1 MASQHVVCAEDWKKG
16 SVAIF
21 AIEAGVDIMEMGQR
35 DLKLSVNEVPTYV
48 PGLLIAKS
56 EGTNRVSML
65 ASNGVL
71 IDFKGAG
78 YFAIE
83 RFEQEALGL
92 EWLDAKHESG
102 QSRMILNLRAGTL
115 IVDQRKLLNVSQAAL
130 EAPVGR
136 FSGNNDSLWMIQLS
150 KDARKRTYSF
160 NVYCVQGT
168 LRYIDLTGR
177 TFTIRSGQRITGA
190 GSALNPS
197 VEVAAITSDAQEYL
211 DDYLERVS
219 ALKDMGLAE
228 EGFLS
233 ATKKMRLDGVVEDL
247 SPLQKETANV
257 IAIEARPVVIEYAPR
272 SAPVTPFQGVAR
284 PPSVDE
290 LDLF

>member
-1 MASQHVVCAEDWKKG
+1 
-16 SVAIF
+16 
-21 AIEAGVDIMEMGQR
+21 
-35 DLKLSVNEVPTYV
+35 
-48 PGLLIAKS
+48 
-56 EGTNRVSML
+56 
-65 ASNGVL
+65 
-71 IDFKGAG
+71 
-78 YFAIE
+78 
-83 RFEQEALGL
+83 
-92 EWLDAKHESG
+92 
-102 QSRMILNLRAGTL
+102 RMILNLRAGTL